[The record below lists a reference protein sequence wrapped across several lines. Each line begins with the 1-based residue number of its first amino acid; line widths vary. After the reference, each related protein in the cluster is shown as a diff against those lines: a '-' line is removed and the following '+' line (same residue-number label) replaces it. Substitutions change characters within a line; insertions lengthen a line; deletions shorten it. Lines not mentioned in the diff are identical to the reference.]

1 MNANLNKIASGLAF
15 IMGMMAVFSG
25 GQTLLGKVP
34 DYYVIDWLPLYNY
47 TVGLLTLFV
56 TARLIWT
63 NSKLAAPT
71 SIITFSLHAFIMLI
85 LQSAYRDVVAMD
97 SILAMTLRL
106 MTWFVILLLLFL
118 QISASARQ
126 AELLAPG

>member
-1 MNANLNKIASGLAF
+1 MNPNLNKIASGLAF
-15 IMGMMAVFSG
+15 LIGTMAVFSG

-47 TVGLLTLFV
+47 TVGILTVFV

-63 NSKLAAPT
+63 SSKLAAPT
-71 SIITFSLHAFIMLI
+71 SITTFSLHAVTMLI

-97 SILAMTLRL
+97 SVVAMTLRL
-106 MTWFVILLLLFL
+106 MTWFVILLLIFL
-118 QISASARQ
+118 QMRIDKRILEKGES
-126 AELLAPG
+126 